1 MAQTAFDELFALL
14 RRVRRRWQAARA
26 LRTAA
31 AAAAAVAGGLLLLL
45 AADRL
50 LRPDDAVMVG
60 LAAAALLLA
69 VAALARTAWKLRAAP
84 DDRQVA
90 RYVEERCPALQDR
103 LASAAD
109 IARGGPPSPLR
120 DLVVGDAA
128 RHARGVDA
136 RLVVPRGEILG
147 RSAQVGA
154 AVAVLLLV
162 LAAGSDP
169 LGRLGRT
176 AWLYALPHTA
186 ALHVEPGDARVPAG
200 QPLELHATLDAAGGA
215 PARTPPVVV
224 MTDGD
229 GRQQTAE
236 MEAAPGGAYRLDIP
250 AVEDS
255 FSYRV
260 RAAALESGPYAVTAL
275 RPPRVERIDVAYR
288 YPPSIGLPPRIEI
301 DGGDVQAP
309 PGTRV
314 TVTVRMSKPVE
325 QALLARAAGGPTALA
340 PAGDPAVLAGTFEVG
355 DDDTY
360 RIRARDADGLQNPA
374 GIDYFIRS
382 IADEPPAVEIVRPG
396 GDREITPLEEVVVE
410 ARAEDDYG
418 LRRFE
423 LVYGLPGRTERVVS
437 LQHDDGVARTTGR
450 HTIFAEDLPLEPGN
464 FVTYH
469 VRARDTGAAVT
480 RSDIYFLEIRP
491 FGREFEEARS
501 QDSTG
506 MPADELGRLQE
517 LQKEIVVA
525 TWKIDGRRPAER
537 SAEDIETVADAQ
549 NDVALAARVLA
560 SRLSPPAP
568 VVDAGGGGETRAVE
582 AALAAAVESMT
593 AAEAELGEGRT
604 DAAIPHEMAA
614 LEHLR
619 QARDESSRTQVQ
631 PPPNRGAPGS
641 GPTAQEDLSALFD
654 RELRREQETN
664 YENRPQEPD
673 QSADAGDDALR
684 SRLQELA
691 QRQEDLNR
699 RQQAAADEAEEGDR
713 RAAGRTLERLAREQE
728 EIQRQLEALGRE
740 LVQPGRQAAD
750 RPPSARAAREAAEQM
765 GQSAEQLGRGNP
777 SQAAERG
784 RQALAGLRELGR
796 SLGDGAPRADG
807 RGRVGD
813 LQLEAQQLAGL
824 QRQLGEEAGRSR
836 QTDGAERV
844 SERLAAR
851 QDRLAD
857 RVDALA
863 ERMGQAREGAAEGE
877 REALERAAGVLAE
890 ADAARRMREVAEQ
903 WRRDGAAMD
912 GTVED
917 GEAED
922 GAGAGGTRPGG
933 EAPTDRAGGSP
944 PGEETSS
951 NGAQPGP
958 ADRDGPGDAPDRIAA
973 ALERVAGELA
983 GAAPGGDG
991 GRLVAELEAAQE
1003 LRRRLAEIGERPRG
1017 GAERGEPGGRDPA
1030 APAAGA
1036 AGMEGVLDA
1045 LARARPDLQSDLEQ
1059 WAQHWW
1065 SGSAPGTDPGLQ
1077 DLSAWT
1083 SLYSELQ
1090 VLLDE
1095 FEVARTRE
1103 LDGEAGGERPGLG
1116 PDDAAPAPYR
1126 RMVDEYYRSLAERL
1140 P

>member
-1 MAQTAFDELFALL
+1 MAHNPHFSPAFDELLVLL

-31 AAAAAVAGGLLLLL
+31 AAAGAAAAGLLLVL
-45 AADRL
+45 ATDRL
-50 LRPDDAVMVG
+50 VRPDDAVMVG
-60 LAAAALLLA
+60 LAAAAALLA
-69 VAALARTAWKLRAAP
+69 VAALAWTVWRLRVAP
-84 DDRQVA
+84 GDRQVA
-90 RYVEERCPALQDR
+90 RYIEERCPALQDR
-103 LASAAD
+103 LTSAAD
-109 IARGGPPSPLR
+109 VARGGRPSPFR
-120 DLVVGDAA
+120 ELVVGDAA

-136 RLVVPRGEILG
+136 RQVVPRSEIRG
-147 RSAQVGA
+147 RSLQVA
-154 AVAVLLLV
+154 AAIAGLLLV

-176 AWLYALPHTA
+176 AWLYAFPHTA
-186 ALHVEPGDARVPAG
+186 ALHVEPGDARIPVG
-200 QPLELHATLDAAGGA
+200 QPLRLNATLDAASGA

-229 GRQQTAE
+229 GEERIAE
-236 MEAAPGGAYRLDIP
+236 METAPGGAYHLDIP

-260 RAAALESGPYAVTAL
+260 RAASLQSGPYAVTAL
-275 RPPRVERIDVAYR
+275 HAPRVERVDVAYR

-325 QALLARAAGGPTALA
+325 QAVLARAAGGRTALA

-360 RIRARDADGLQNPA
+360 RIQARDADGLPNPA

-382 IADEPPAVEIVRPG
+382 VADEPPAVEIVRPG

-450 HTIFAEDLPLEPGN
+450 HTIFAEELPLEPGN
-464 FVTYH
+464 FITYH

-501 QDSTG
+501 QDSGG
-506 MPADELGRLQE
+506 MPTDELGRLQE

-537 SAEDIETVADAQ
+537 SPEDIETVADAQ

-568 VVDAGGGGETRAVE
+568 VVDTGGSDETRAVE

-593 AAEAELGEGRT
+593 AAEAGLRAGRT
-604 DAAIPHEMAA
+604 EAAIPHEMAA

-619 QARDESSRTQVQ
+619 QARDEAARTQVQ
-631 PPPNRGAPGS
+631 PPTNRGAPGS

-664 YENRPQEPD
+664 YENRRQDPEP
-673 QSADAGDDALR
+673 SADAGDDALR
-684 SRLQELA
+684 RRLQELA

-699 RQQAAADEAEEGDR
+699 RQQALADEAAEADR
-713 RAAGRTLERLAREQE
+713 QAAERMLERLAREQE
-728 EIQRQLEALGRE
+728 EIQRQMEALGRE
-740 LVQPGRQAAD
+740 LVQPGRQAA
-750 RPPSARAAREAAEQM
+750 REAAEQM
-765 GQSAEQLGRGNP
+765 RQAAEQLGRGDP
-777 SQAAERG
+777 SQAAARG
-784 RQALAGLRELGR
+784 RQALAGLRELGQ
-796 SLGDGAPRADG
+796 SLGEGAPRAG
-807 RGRVGD
+807 RRGRVGD

-824 QRQLGEEAGRSR
+824 QRQLGEEAGRAR
-836 QTDGAERV
+836 QTDGAEQP
-844 SERLAAR
+844 SGRLAAR

-863 ERMGQAREGAAEGE
+863 ERIGQARQGAADGE
-877 REALERAAGVLAE
+877 REALESAARMLDEENAAG
-890 ADAARRMREVAEQ
+890 RMRAVAEQ
-903 WRRDGAAMD
+903 WRRDGAA
-912 GTVED
+912 ED
-917 GEAED
+917 
-922 GAGAGGTRPGG
+922 GAGGTRPNG
-933 EAPTDRAGGSP
+933 
-944 PGEETSS
+944 ETSTD
-951 NGAQPGP
+951 GARPGP
-958 ADRDGPGDAPDRIAA
+958 ADRDGPGDVPDRIAA

-983 GAAPGGDG
+983 GAGDASGGDR
-991 GRLVAELEAAQE
+991 GRLAAELEAAQE
-1003 LRRRLAEIGERPRG
+1003 LRRRLAEIGERPQG
-1017 GAERGEPGGRDPA
+1017 GSDRGEPGGRDAA
-1030 APAAGA
+1030 APAAAGA
-1036 AGMEGVLDA
+1036 GIEGVLEA
-1045 LARARPDLQSDLEQ
+1045 LARARPDLRPDLEQ
-1059 WAQHWW
+1059 WARHWW

-1090 VLLDE
+1090 VLLGE
-1095 FEVARTRE
+1095 FEAARTRE
-1103 LDGEAGGERPGLG
+1103 LGREAGDGRPGLG
-1116 PDDAAPAPYR
+1116 PDDGAPAPYR
-1126 RMVDEYYRSLAERL
+1126 RMVDEYYRSLAERQ

>member
-1 MAQTAFDELFALL
+1 M
-14 RRVRRRWQAARA
+14 
-26 LRTAA
+26 
-31 AAAAAVAGGLLLLL
+31 VA
-45 AADRL
+45 
-50 LRPDDAVMVG
+50 

-69 VAALARTAWKLRAAP
+69 VAALARTVWRLRVAP
-84 DDRQVA
+84 DDRRVA
-90 RYVEERCPALQDR
+90 RYIEERCPALQDR
-103 LASAAD
+103 LTSAAD
-109 IARGGPPSPLR
+109 VARGGRPSPFR

-128 RHARGVDA
+128 RHARDVDA
-136 RLVVPRGEILG
+136 RLVVPRSEIRR

-154 AVAVLLLV
+154 AVAGLLLV

-176 AWLYALPHTA
+176 AWLYAFPHTA
-186 ALHVEPGDARVPAG
+186 ALHVEPGDARVPVG
-200 QPLELHATLDAAGGA
+200 DPLRLHATLDAGSGA

-224 MTDGD
+224 MTDGE
-229 GRQQTAE
+229 GGEQIAG
-236 MEAAPGGAYRLDIP
+236 MEAVPGGAYHLEIP

-275 RPPRVERIDVAYR
+275 HAPRVERIDVAYR

-325 QALLARAAGGPTALA
+325 QAVLARAEGGRTALA

-360 RIRARDADGLQNPA
+360 RIRARDADGLRNPA
-374 GIDYFIRS
+374 GVDYFIRS

-418 LRRFE
+418 LRGFE

-437 LQHDDGVARTTGR
+437 LQHDDGAARTTGR

-464 FVTYH
+464 FITYH

-480 RSDIYFLEIRP
+480 RSDIYFLEVRP

-537 SAEDIETVADAQ
+537 SPEDIETVADAQ
-549 NDVALAARVLA
+549 NDVALATRVLA

-568 VVDAGGGGETRAVE
+568 VVDAGGSDETRAVE

-593 AAEAELGEGRT
+593 AAETGLRAGRT

-619 QARDESSRTQVQ
+619 QARDEAARTQVQ
-631 PPPNRGAPGS
+631 PPTNRSAPGS

-664 YENRPQEPD
+664 YENRRQEPEP
-673 QSADAGDDALR
+673 SADEGDDALR
-684 SRLQELA
+684 RRLQELA
-691 QRQEDLNR
+691 RRQEDLNR
-699 RQQAAADEAEEGDR
+699 RQQALAEEADEADR
-713 RAAGRTLERLAREQE
+713 QAAERLLERLAREQE
-728 EIQRQLEALGRE
+728 EIQQEMEALGRE
-740 LVQPGRQAAD
+740 LVQPGREAAG
-750 RPPSARAAREAAEQM
+750 RPPAARAAREAAEQM
-765 GQSAEQLGRGNP
+765 RRAAEQLGRGDP

-784 RQALAGLRELGR
+784 RQALAGAGAPRPPPPPRGRGGPPRGRGPRPPAPARGRQALAGLRELGR
-796 SLGDGAPRADG
+796 RLGEGAPRADG

-824 QRQLGEEAGRSR
+824 QRQLGEEAARAR
-836 QTDGAERV
+836 QTDDAGQT
-844 SERLAAR
+844 SGRLAAR

-857 RVDALA
+857 RVEALA
-863 ERMGQAREGAAEGE
+863 ERMGQARQGAADGE
-877 REALERAAGVLAE
+877 REALERAEGVLAE
-890 ADAARRMREVAEQ
+890 EDAARGMREVAEQ
-903 WRRDGAAMD
+903 LRRAGAA
-912 GTVED
+912 
-917 GEAED
+917 GE
-922 GAGAGGTRPGG
+922 GAGGTRPGE
-933 EAPTDRAGGSP
+933 EASA
-944 PGEETSS
+944 E
-951 NGAQPGP
+951 
-958 ADRDGPGDAPDRIAA
+958 DAADRIAA

-983 GAAPGGDG
+983 GAGDVPGSDR
-991 GRLVAELEAAQE
+991 GRLAAELEAAQE
-1003 LRRRLAEIGERPRG
+1003 LRRRLEEIGERPRG
-1017 GAERGEPGGRDPA
+1017 GAERSEPGGRDAA
-1030 APAAGA
+1030 APSAAGA
-1036 AGMEGVLDA
+1036 GIDGVLEA
-1045 LARARPDLQSDLEQ
+1045 LARARPDLGPDLEQ
-1059 WAQHWW
+1059 WARHWW
-1065 SGSAPGTDPGLQ
+1065 SGSAPGTDPELQ

-1103 LDGEAGGERPGLG
+1103 LGREGGDERPGLG
-1116 PDDAAPAPYR
+1116 PDDGAPAPYR
-1126 RMVDEYYRSLAERL
+1126 RMVDEYYRSLAEQ

>member
-1 MAQTAFDELFALL
+1 MAAFEELVALL

-26 LRTAA
+26 LRAA
-31 AAAAAVAGGLLLLL
+31 AAATAAVAAGLLVVL
-45 AADRL
+45 ATDRL
-50 LRPDDAVMVG
+50 LRPDDAAMVA

-69 VAALARTAWKLRAAP
+69 VAALARTVWRLRVAP
-84 DDRQVA
+84 DDRRVA
-90 RYVEERCPALQDR
+90 RYIEERCPALQDR
-103 LASAAD
+103 LTSAAD
-109 IARGGPPSPLR
+109 VARGGRPSPFR
-120 DLVVGDAA
+120 ELVVGDAA
-128 RHARGVDA
+128 RHARDVDA
-136 RLVVPRGEILG
+136 RLVVPRSEIRR

-154 AVAVLLLV
+154 AVAGLLLV

-176 AWLYALPHTA
+176 AWLYAFPHTA
-186 ALHVEPGDARVPAG
+186 ALHVEPGDARVPVG
-200 QPLELHATLDAAGGA
+200 DPLRLHATLDAGSGA

-224 MTDGD
+224 MTDGE
-229 GRQQTAE
+229 GGEQIAG
-236 MEAAPGGAYRLDIP
+236 MEAVPGGAYHLEIP

-275 RPPRVERIDVAYR
+275 HAPRVEQIDVAYR

-325 QALLARAAGGPTALA
+325 QAVLARAEGGRTALA

-360 RIRARDADGLQNPA
+360 RIQARDADGLRNPA
-374 GIDYFIRS
+374 GVDYFIRS

-418 LRRFE
+418 LRGFE

-437 LQHDDGVARTTGR
+437 LQHDDGAARTTGR

-464 FVTYH
+464 FITYH

-480 RSDIYFLEIRP
+480 RSDIYFLEVRP

-537 SAEDIETVADAQ
+537 SPEDIETVADAQ
-549 NDVALAARVLA
+549 NDVALATRVLA

-568 VVDAGGGGETRAVE
+568 VVDAGGSDETRAVE

-593 AAEAELGEGRT
+593 AAETGLRAGRT

-619 QARDESSRTQVQ
+619 QARDEAARTQVQ
-631 PPPNRGAPGS
+631 PPTNRGAPGS

-664 YENRPQEPD
+664 YETRRQEPEP
-673 QSADAGDDALR
+673 SADEGDDALR
-684 SRLQELA
+684 RRLQELA
-691 QRQEDLNR
+691 RRQEDLNR
-699 RQQAAADEAEEGDR
+699 RQQALAEEADEADR
-713 RAAGRTLERLAREQE
+713 QAAERLLERLAREQE
-728 EIQRQLEALGRE
+728 EIQREMEALGRE
-740 LVQPGRQAAD
+740 LVQPGREAAG
-750 RPPSARAAREAAEQM
+750 RPPAARAARETAEQM
-765 GQSAEQLGRGNP
+765 RRAAEQLGRGDP

-796 SLGDGAPRADG
+796 RLGEGAPRADG

-824 QRQLGEEAGRSR
+824 QRQLGEEAARARPTDDAG
-836 QTDGAERV
+836 QTSG
-844 SERLAAR
+844 RLAAR

-857 RVDALA
+857 RVEALA
-863 ERMGQAREGAAEGE
+863 ERMGQARQGAADGE
-877 REALERAAGVLAE
+877 REALERAEGVLAE
-890 ADAARRMREVAEQ
+890 EDAARRMREVAEQ
-903 WRRDGAAMD
+903 LRRAGAA
-912 GTVED
+912 
-917 GEAED
+917 GE
-922 GAGAGGTRPGG
+922 GAGGTRPGE
-933 EAPTDRAGGSP
+933 EASA
-944 PGEETSS
+944 E
-951 NGAQPGP
+951 NA
-958 ADRDGPGDAPDRIAA
+958 ADRIAA

-983 GAAPGGDG
+983 GAGDVPGSDR
-991 GRLVAELEAAQE
+991 GRLAAELEAAQE

-1017 GAERGEPGGRDPA
+1017 GAERSEPGGRDAA
-1030 APAAGA
+1030 APAAVGA
-1036 AGMEGVLDA
+1036 GIDGVLEA
-1045 LARARPDLQSDLEQ
+1045 LARARPDLGPDLEQ
-1059 WAQHWW
+1059 WARHWW
-1065 SGSAPGTDPGLQ
+1065 SGSAPGTDPELQ

-1103 LDGEAGGERPGLG
+1103 LGREGGDERPGLG
-1116 PDDAAPAPYR
+1116 PDDGAPAPYR
-1126 RMVDEYYRSLAERL
+1126 RMVDEYYRSLAER

>member
-1 MAQTAFDELFALL
+1 MVETTFDELLALL

-31 AAAAAVAGGLLLLL
+31 AAAAAVAGGLLVLL

-50 LRPDDAVMVG
+50 LRPDDAAMVA

-69 VAALARTAWKLRAAP
+69 VAALARTVWRLRLAP

-90 RYVEERCPALQDR
+90 RYIEERCPALQDR
-103 LASAAD
+103 LTSAAD
-109 IARGGPPSPLR
+109 VARGGRPSPFR
-120 DLVVGDAA
+120 ELVVGDAA

-136 RLVVPRGEILG
+136 RLVVPRSEIRR
-147 RSAQVGA
+147 RSLQVGA
-154 AVAVLLLV
+154 AIAGLLLV
-162 LAAGSDP
+162 FAAGSDP

-176 AWLYALPHTA
+176 AWLYAFPHTA
-186 ALHVEPGDARVPAG
+186 ELNVAPGDARVPVG
-200 QPLELHATLDAAGGA
+200 EPLRLHATLDAGSGA

-224 MTDGD
+224 MTDGE
-229 GRQQTAE
+229 GGEQVAE
-236 MEAAPGGAYRLDIP
+236 MAAVPGGAYRLDIS

-275 RPPRVERIDVAYR
+275 HAPRVERIDVAYR

-325 QALLARAAGGPTALA
+325 RAELARAAGGRTALA

-360 RIRARDADGLQNPA
+360 RIQARDADGLRNPA

-423 LVYGLPGRTERVVS
+423 LVYGLPGRNERVVS
-437 LQHDDGVARTTGR
+437 LQHDDGAARITGR

-464 FVTYH
+464 FITYH

-480 RSDIYFLEIRP
+480 RSDIYFLEVRP

-501 QDSTG
+501 QDSGG

-537 SAEDIETVADAQ
+537 SPEDIETVADAQ
-549 NDVALAARVLA
+549 NDVALATRVLA

-568 VVDAGGGGETRAVE
+568 VVDTGGNDETRAVE

-593 AAEAELGEGRT
+593 AAEAALRAGRT

-619 QARDESSRTQVQ
+619 KARDEAARTQVQ
-631 PPPNRGAPGS
+631 PPTNRGEPGS

-664 YENRPQEPD
+664 YENRRQEPEPSGD
-673 QSADAGDDALR
+673 EEDDALR
-684 SRLQELA
+684 RRLQELA
-691 QRQEDLNR
+691 RRQEDLNR
-699 RQQAAADEAEEGDR
+699 RQQAAAEEADEADR
-713 RAAGRTLERLAREQE
+713 QAAERLLERLAREQE
-728 EIQRQLEALGRE
+728 EIQREMEALGRE
-740 LVQPGRQAAD
+740 LVQPGREAAG
-750 RPPSARAAREAAEQM
+750 RPPAARAAREAAEQM
-765 GQSAEQLGRGNP
+765 RRAAEQLGRGDP
-777 SQAAERG
+777 SQAADRG

-796 SLGDGAPRADG
+796 SLGEGAPRADG
-807 RGRVGD
+807 PGRVGD

-824 QRQLGEEAGRSR
+824 QRQLGEEAGRGR
-836 QTDGAERV
+836 QTDDAGQT
-844 SERLAAR
+844 SGRLAAR

-863 ERMGQAREGAAEGE
+863 ERMGQARQGADDGE
-877 REALERAAGVLAE
+877 REALERAEGVLAE
-890 ADAARRMREVAEQ
+890 EDAARRMREVAEQ
-903 WRRDGAAMD
+903 WRRAGAA
-912 GTVED
+912 
-917 GEAED
+917 GE
-922 GAGAGGTRPGG
+922 GAGGTQPSE
-933 EAPTDRAGGSP
+933 EAS
-944 PGEETSS
+944 
-951 NGAQPGP
+951 
-958 ADRDGPGDAPDRIAA
+958 ADDAADRIAA

-983 GAAPGGDG
+983 GAGDASGGDR
-991 GRLVAELEAAQE
+991 GRLAAELEAAQE
-1003 LRRRLAEIGERPRG
+1003 LRRRLAEIGERPQG
-1017 GAERGEPGGRDPA
+1017 GAERSESGGRDPQ
-1030 APAAGA
+1030 APAAAGA
-1036 AGMEGVLDA
+1036 GIDGVLEA
-1045 LARARPDLQSDLEQ
+1045 LARARPDLRPDLEQ
-1059 WAQHWW
+1059 WARHWW
-1065 SGSAPGTDPGLQ
+1065 SGSAPGTDPELQ

-1095 FEVARTRE
+1095 FEVTRTRE
-1103 LDGEAGGERPGLG
+1103 LGREAGDERPGLG
-1116 PDDAAPAPYR
+1116 PDNAAPAPYR
-1126 RMVDEYYRSLAERL
+1126 RMVDQYYRSLAER

>member
-1 MAQTAFDELFALL
+1 MPGPGRIVAHTSIDELLALL
-14 RRVRRRWQAARA
+14 RRVRRRWLAARA

-31 AAAAAVAGGLLLLL
+31 AAAASAAAVLLLVL

-50 LRPDDAVMVG
+50 LRPGDAVMVG

-69 VAALARTAWKLRAAP
+69 VAALAWTAWRLRAAP

-103 LASAAD
+103 LTSAAD
-109 IARGGPPSPLR
+109 IARGGRPSPFR
-120 DLVVGDAA
+120 ELVVGDAA
-128 RHARGVDA
+128 RHARAVDP
-136 RLVVPRGEILG
+136 RVVVPRGEILT

-186 ALHVEPGDARVPAG
+186 ALHVEPGDARVPVG
-200 QPLELHATLDAAGGA
+200 EPLRLHATLDAAAGA

-224 MTDGD
+224 MTDGG
-229 GRQQTAE
+229 GRQQSAG

-260 RAAALESGPYAVTAL
+260 RAASLESGPYAVTAL

-314 TVTVRMSKPVE
+314 TVTVRLSKPVE
-325 QALLARAAGGPTALA
+325 QALLARAAGGRTALA
-340 PAGDPAVLAGTFEVG
+340 PAGGPAVLAGTFEVG

-360 RIRARDADGLQNPA
+360 RIEARDADGLRNPA

-423 LVYGLPGRTERVVS
+423 LVYGLPGRNERVVS
-437 LQHDDGVARTTGR
+437 LQHDDGVVRTTGS
-450 HTIFAEDLPLEPGN
+450 HTIFAEELPLEPGN
-464 FVTYH
+464 FITYH

-480 RSDIYFLEIRP
+480 RSDIYFLEVRP

-525 TWKIDGRRPAER
+525 TWKLDGRRPAER
-537 SAEDIETVADAQ
+537 SPEDIETVADAQ

-568 VVDAGGGGETRAVE
+568 VVDTEGSGEARAVE
-582 AALAAAVESMT
+582 AALAAAGESMT
-593 AAEAELGEGRT
+593 AAEAELRDGRT

-619 QARDESSRTQVQ
+619 QARDEAARTQVQ
-631 PPPNRGAPGS
+631 PPTNRGAPGS

-664 YENRPQEPD
+664 YENRRQEPE
-673 QSADAGDDALR
+673 QSADEGDDALR
-684 SRLQELA
+684 RRLQELA

-699 RQQAAADEAEEGDR
+699 RQQAAADEAER
-713 RAAGRTLERLAREQE
+713 AGRQAAERMLERLAREQE
-728 EIQRQLEALGRE
+728 EIQREMEALGRE
-740 LVQPGRQAAD
+740 LVQPGRQNAT
-750 RPPSARAAREAAEQM
+750 RPPAARAAREAAEQM
-765 GQSAEQLGRGNP
+765 GRAAEQLGRGDP
-777 SQAAERG
+777 SQAAAQG

-796 SLGDGAPRADG
+796 SLGEGAPRADG

-824 QRQLGEEAGRSR
+824 QRQLGEEAGRAR
-836 QTDGAERV
+836 QTEGAGQA
-844 SERLAAR
+844 SGQLAAR

-863 ERMGQAREGAAEGE
+863 ERIGQARQDAAGGE
-877 REALERAAGVLAE
+877 REALERAAGALDE

-903 WRRDGAAMD
+903 WRRDGAA
-912 GTVED
+912 G
-917 GEAED
+917 D
-922 GAGAGGTRPGG
+922 GAGDPRPSE
-933 EAPTDRAGGSP
+933 EAVADGARGSR
-944 PGEETSS
+944 PGEETSPD
-951 NGAQPGP
+951 GAQPGP
-958 ADRDGPGDAPDRIAA
+958 ADRDGAGDAPARIAA

-983 GAAPGGDG
+983 GAGAASGAG
-991 GRLVAELEAAQE
+991 GRLAAELEAAQE
-1003 LRRRLAEIGERPRG
+1003 LRRRLAEIGERPQA
-1017 GAERGEPGGRDPA
+1017 GAERGEPGGRDAA
-1030 APAAGA
+1030 APAAGG

-1045 LARARPDLQSDLEQ
+1045 LARARPDLQSDLER

-1095 FEVARTRE
+1095 FEVTRARE
-1103 LDGEAGGERPGLG
+1103 LGGEAGERPGLG
-1116 PDDAAPAPYR
+1116 PDDGPPAPYR
-1126 RMVDEYYRSLAERL
+1126 RMVDEYYRSLAER

>member
-1 MAQTAFDELFALL
+1 MAQTGFDELLALL

-31 AAAAAVAGGLLLLL
+31 AAAAAVAAGLLVLL

-50 LRPDDAVMVG
+50 LRPDDAAMVA

-69 VAALARTAWKLRAAP
+69 VAALARTVWRLRLAP

-90 RYVEERCPALQDR
+90 RYIEERCPALEDR
-103 LASAAD
+103 LTSAAD
-109 IARGGPPSPLR
+109 VARGGRPSPFR
-120 DLVVGDAA
+120 ELVVGDAA
-128 RHARGVDA
+128 RHARDVDV
-136 RLVVPRGEILG
+136 RLVVPRREILR

-154 AVAVLLLV
+154 AIAVLLLV

-176 AWLYALPHTA
+176 AWLYAFPHTA
-186 ALHVEPGDARVPAG
+186 ALHVEPGDARVPVG
-200 QPLELHATLDAAGGA
+200 DPLRLHATLDAGSGA

-224 MTDGD
+224 MRDGE
-229 GRQQTAE
+229 GGEQIAE
-236 MEAAPGGAYRLDIP
+236 MEVVPGGAYHLEIP

-275 RPPRVERIDVAYR
+275 RAPRVERIDVAYR

-325 QALLARAAGGPTALA
+325 QAVLARAAGGRTALA
-340 PAGDPAVLAGTFEVG
+340 PAGDPGVLAGTFEVG

-360 RIRARDADGLQNPA
+360 RIEARDADGLPNPA
-374 GIDYFIRS
+374 GVDYFIRS

-437 LQHDDGVARTTGR
+437 LQHDDGTARTTGR

-464 FVTYH
+464 FITYH

-480 RSDIYFLEIRP
+480 RSDIYFLEVRP
-491 FGREFEEARS
+491 FGQEFEEARS

-537 SAEDIETVADAQ
+537 SPEDIETVADAQ
-549 NDVALAARVLA
+549 NDVALATRVLA

-568 VVDAGGGGETRAVE
+568 VVDAGGSDETRAVE

-593 AAEAELGEGRT
+593 AAETGLRAGRT
-604 DAAIPHEMAA
+604 EAALPHEMAA

-619 QARDESSRTQVQ
+619 QARDEAARTQVQ
-631 PPPNRGAPGS
+631 RPTNSGAPGS

-664 YENRPQEPD
+664 YETRRQEPE
-673 QSADAGDDALR
+673 QSGEAEDDALR
-684 SRLQELA
+684 RRLQELA
-691 QRQEDLNR
+691 RRQEDLNR
-699 RQQAAADEAEEGDR
+699 RQQALAEEADEADR
-713 RAAGRTLERLAREQE
+713 QAAERLLERLAREQE
-728 EIQRQLEALGRE
+728 EIQREMEALGRE
-740 LVQPGRQAAD
+740 LVQPGREAAG
-750 RPPSARAAREAAEQM
+750 RPPAARAAREAAEQM
-765 GQSAEQLGRGNP
+765 RRAAEQLGRGDP
-777 SQAAERG
+777 SQGAERG

-796 SLGDGAPRADG
+796 SLGEGAPRADG
-807 RGRVGD
+807 RGRTGD

-824 QRQLGEEAGRSR
+824 QRQLGEEAARAR
-836 QTDGAERV
+836 QTDDAGQT
-844 SERLAAR
+844 SGRLAAR

-863 ERMGQAREGAAEGE
+863 ERMGQARQGADDGE
-877 REALERAAGVLAE
+877 REALERAEGVLAE
-890 ADAARRMREVAEQ
+890 EDAARRMREVAEQ
-903 WRRDGAAMD
+903 LRRDGAS
-912 GTVED
+912 
-917 GEAED
+917 GE
-922 GAGAGGTRPGG
+922 GAGGTQPS
-933 EAPTDRAGGSP
+933 EDAS
-944 PGEETSS
+944 EE
-951 NGAQPGP
+951 
-958 ADRDGPGDAPDRIAA
+958 DAADRIAA

-983 GAAPGGDG
+983 GAGDASGGDR
-991 GRLVAELEAAQE
+991 GRLAAELEAAQE
-1003 LRRRLAEIGERPRG
+1003 LRRRLAEIGERPQG
-1017 GAERGEPGGRDPA
+1017 GAERDEPGGRDA
-1030 APAAGA
+1030 ASPSAAGA
-1036 AGMEGVLDA
+1036 GIDGVLEA
-1045 LARARPDLQSDLEQ
+1045 LARARPDLRPDLER
-1059 WAQHWW
+1059 WARHWW
-1065 SGSAPGTDPGLQ
+1065 SGSAPGTDPELQ

-1103 LDGEAGGERPGLG
+1103 LGREAGDERPGLG
-1116 PDDAAPAPYR
+1116 PDDGAPAPYR
-1126 RMVDEYYRSLAERL
+1126 RMVDQYYRSLAEQ

>member
-1 MAQTAFDELFALL
+1 MAHNPHFSPAFDELLVLL

-31 AAAAAVAGGLLLLL
+31 AAAGAAAAGLLLVL
-45 AADRL
+45 ATDRL
-50 LRPDDAVMVG
+50 VRPDDAVMVG
-60 LAAAALLLA
+60 LAAAAALLA
-69 VAALARTAWKLRAAP
+69 AAALAWTVWRLRVAP
-84 DDRQVA
+84 DDRRVA
-90 RYVEERCPALQDR
+90 RYIEERCPALQDR
-103 LASAAD
+103 LTSAAD
-109 IARGGPPSPLR
+109 VARGGRPSPFR
-120 DLVVGDAA
+120 ELVVGDAA

-136 RLVVPRGEILG
+136 GVVVPRSEIRR
-147 RSAQVGA
+147 RSLQVGA
-154 AVAVLLLV
+154 AVAGLLLV

-176 AWLYALPHTA
+176 AWLYAFPHTA
-186 ALHVEPGDARVPAG
+186 ALHVEPGDARIPVG
-200 QPLELHATLDAAGGA
+200 QPLRLNATLDAAGGA

-229 GRQQTAE
+229 GDERIAA
-236 MEAAPGGAYRLDIP
+236 METAPGGAYHLDIP

-260 RAAALESGPYAVTAL
+260 RAASLLSGPYAVTAL
-275 RPPRVERIDVAYR
+275 HAPRVERIDVAYR
-288 YPPSIGLPPRIEI
+288 YPPSIGLPPRVEI

-325 QALLARAAGGPTALA
+325 QAVLARAAGGRTALA

-360 RIRARDADGLQNPA
+360 RIRARDADGLPNPA

-382 IADEPPAVEIVRPG
+382 VADEPPAVEIVRPG

-450 HTIFAEDLPLEPGN
+450 HTIFAEELPLEPGN
-464 FVTYH
+464 FITYH

-501 QDSTG
+501 QDSGG
-506 MPADELGRLQE
+506 MPTDELGRLQE

-537 SAEDIETVADAQ
+537 SPEDIETVADAQ

-568 VVDAGGGGETRAVE
+568 VVDAGGSDETRAVE

-593 AAEAELGEGRT
+593 AAEAALRAGRT
-604 DAAIPHEMAA
+604 EAAIPHEMVA

-619 QARDESSRTQVQ
+619 QARDEAARTQVQ
-631 PPPNRGAPGS
+631 PPTNRGAPGS

-664 YENRPQEPD
+664 YENRRQDPEP
-673 QSADAGDDALR
+673 SGDAGDDALR
-684 SRLQELA
+684 RRLQELA

-699 RQQAAADEAEEGDR
+699 RQQALADEAAEADR
-713 RAAGRTLERLAREQE
+713 QAAERMLERLAREQE
-728 EIQRQLEALGRE
+728 DIQRQIEALGRE
-740 LVQPGRQAAD
+740 LVQPGRQAAG
-750 RPPSARAAREAAEQM
+750 RPPAAQAAREAAEQM
-765 GQSAEQLGRGNP
+765 RQAAEQLGR
-777 SQAAERG
+777 
-784 RQALAGLRELGR
+784 
-796 SLGDGAPRADG
+796 
-807 RGRVGD
+807 GD

-824 QRQLGEEAGRSR
+824 QRQLGEEAGRAR
-836 QTDGAERV
+836 QTDGAEQP
-844 SERLAAR
+844 SGRLAAR

-863 ERMGQAREGAAEGE
+863 ERIGQAREGAADGE
-877 REALERAAGVLAE
+877 REALERAARMLDE
-890 ADAARRMREVAEQ
+890 EDAAGRMRAVAEQ
-903 WRRDGAAMD
+903 WRRDGAA
-912 GTVED
+912 ED
-917 GEAED
+917 
-922 GAGAGGTRPGG
+922 GAGGTRPNG
-933 EAPTDRAGGSP
+933 EASTD
-944 PGEETSS
+944 
-951 NGAQPGP
+951 GAQPGP

-983 GAAPGGDG
+983 GAGDASGGDR
-991 GRLVAELEAAQE
+991 GRLAAELEAAQE
-1003 LRRRLAEIGERPRG
+1003 LRRRLAEIGERPQG
-1017 GAERGEPGGRDPA
+1017 GSDRGEPGGRDAA
-1030 APAAGA
+1030 APAAAG
-1036 AGMEGVLDA
+1036 AGMEGVLEA
-1045 LARARPDLQSDLEQ
+1045 LARARPDLRPDLEQ
-1059 WAQHWW
+1059 WARHWW

-1095 FEVARTRE
+1095 FEAARTRE
-1103 LDGEAGGERPGLG
+1103 LGREAGDERPGLG
-1116 PDDAAPAPYR
+1116 PDDGAPAPYR
-1126 RMVDEYYRSLAERL
+1126 RMVDEYYRSLAERQ